1 MLCILGPTASGKSSL
16 AMSLAQQHPEIEI
29 ISMDSA
35 LVYRGMNIGTAK
47 PSRQEQ
53 QQVPH
58 HLIDIIDPME
68 SYSAARFVEDAKQ
81 AAARIR
87 SRNKTPIIVGG
98 TMLYYKAWIEGLDD
112 LPSAPAEIRNAIN
125 TEAAALGWPE
135 LHRQLASIDPQTA
148 DRLNP
153 NDAQRISR
161 ALELYRFTGRTMS
174 ALIADSIQRGSRNHA
189 TDPLNVI
196 ALEPQD
202 RAWLH
207 ARIAARF
214 HDMLR
219 QGFLDEVQV
228 LMQRGDLH
236 PGLPSMRCVG
246 YRQAWAHLQGETHFE
261 DFVAAGIAATR
272 QLAKRQIT
280 WLRSFAGVSRVDPKE
295 SLRLAHEVC
304 NTLLGHD

>member
-16 AMSLAQQHPEIEI
+16 AMSLVQAHPEIEI

-35 LVYRGMNIGTAK
+35 LVYRGMDIGTAK

-58 HLIDIIDPME
+58 HLIDIIDPLE
-68 SYSAARFVEDAKQ
+68 SYSAARFVEDARQ
-81 AAARIR
+81 AAAGIQARH
-87 SRNKTPIIVGG
+87 KVPVIVGG

-112 LPSAPAEIRNAIN
+112 LPSAPAEIRTAIN
-125 TEAAALGWPE
+125 AEAAALGWPQ
-135 LHRQLASIDPQTA
+135 LHQQLAGIDPQTA

-174 ALIADSIQRGSRNHA
+174 ALIADSIRRGSRNQA
-189 TDPLNVI
+189 TDQLKVI

-207 ARIAARF
+207 ARIATRF

-219 QGFLDEVQV
+219 QGFLDEVRV

-246 YRQAWAHLQGETHFE
+246 YRQAWAHLQGETRFE

-272 QLAKRQIT
+272 QLAKRQLT
-280 WLRSFAGVSRVDPKE
+280 WLRSFSGVSRVDPKE
-295 SLRLAHEVC
+295 SMRLAHEMC
-304 NTLLGHD
+304 NTLLGYD

>member
-16 AMSLAQQHPEIEI
+16 AMSLVQAHPEIEI

-35 LVYRGMNIGTAK
+35 LVYRGMDIGTAK

-58 HLIDIIDPME
+58 HLIDIIDPLE
-68 SYSAARFVEDAKQ
+68 SYSAARFVEDARQ
-81 AAARIR
+81 AAAGIQARH
-87 SRNKTPIIVGG
+87 KVPVIVGG

-112 LPSAPAEIRNAIN
+112 LPSAPAEIRTAIN
-125 TEAAALGWPE
+125 AEAAALGWPQ
-135 LHRQLASIDPQTA
+135 LHQQLAGIDPQTA

-174 ALIADSIQRGSRNHA
+174 ALIADSIRRGSRNQA
-189 TDPLNVI
+189 TAQLKVI

-207 ARIAARF
+207 ARIATRF

-219 QGFLDEVQV
+219 QGFLDEVRV

-246 YRQAWAHLQGETHFE
+246 YRQAWAHLQGETRFE

-280 WLRSFAGVSRVDPKE
+280 WLRSFSGISRVDPKE
-295 SLRLAHEVC
+295 SMRLTHQMC
-304 NTLLGHD
+304 NTLLGQG